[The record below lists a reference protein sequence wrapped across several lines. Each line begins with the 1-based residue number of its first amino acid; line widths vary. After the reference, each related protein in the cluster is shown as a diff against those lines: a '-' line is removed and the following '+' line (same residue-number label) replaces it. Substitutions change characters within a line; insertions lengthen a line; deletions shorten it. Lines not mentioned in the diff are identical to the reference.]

1 MTNKLKR
8 PEIIRVN
15 EKNLEAKGHGMYTGL
30 EYWYKGKPFTGF
42 VIDDYHKNG
51 NIAAE
56 QEYVNGQTMGW
67 RVTYYENGEIEE
79 EILYYGAT
87 SVCFKSF
94 DKQGKIT
101 MEGFVAPKEYYNRVA
116 EKTGMPPIKLEK

>member
-8 PEIIRVN
+8 PEVIRVY
-15 EKNLEAKGHGMYTGL
+15 EKDLDDKGHGIYTGL

-42 VIDDYHKNG
+42 VVDDYHKNG

-67 RVTYYENGEIEE
+67 RVMYYENGDIEDE
-79 EILYYGAT
+79 TLYYGAT
-87 SVCFKSF
+87 TVYFKIYE
-94 DKQGKIT
+94 KNGKIKY
-101 MEGFVAPKEYYNRVA
+101 EGWNTDKEYYNRVA